1 MKICLKRDEEN
12 EKYQKIILFGMVI
25 LILIYLMWCAPLCSD
40 DYEFLG
46 LKLNGFK
53 SIMHYALY
61 YGNGRLLGNF
71 GVIYLVKYKILR
83 VIIRAVAIAS
93 ICMLLPDILGCRDIK
108 SYLLS
113 SILIG
118 GGYVPLYL
126 EKYLHG
132 LVDFKIIF
140 HPFGSH

>member
-1 MKICLKRDEEN
+1 MKICVKKSEE
-12 EKYQKIILFGMVI
+12 KGRYQKIILFSALL

-46 LKLNGFK
+46 LKLKGFK
-53 SIMHYALY
+53 TIMHYALY

-83 VIIRAVAIAS
+83 VIIRALAIAS
-93 ICMLLPDILGCRDIK
+93 ICILLPDILGCRDIK

-113 SILIG
+113 SILM
-118 GGYVPLYL
+118 GGYVLHYL

-132 LVDFKIIF
+132 LVDFKIIY